1 MYSVTIFLYQLVYS
15 SISATKTLTHVE
27 LCDRTKD
34 LPPCSKDKLKQGE
47 IVQAQKGTLVY
58 TKWHDKKDISFLST
72 NVLPMEEGRQ
82 VERTV
87 RGQKTHIT
95 KP

>member
-1 MYSVTIFLYQLVYS
+1 M
-15 SISATKTLTHVE
+15 
-27 LCDRTKD
+27 
-34 LPPCSKDKLKQGE
+34 
-47 IVQAQKGTLVY
+47 QAQKGTLVY

-95 KP
+95 KPKVADVYTANMGGIQIMPINFAHFTLLAGNRASGTNIYSGLLLICL